1 MNFLSRSIF
10 FTLVTVAAASVGS
23 YAQSTR
29 IPADLEITLQR
40 TMCFGTCPDYKLT
53 IKASGSVLFKGG
65 RYTAV
70 KGAARSRVP
79 RSSLGDLIKEF
90 RNANFMSFADDYS
103 SGEICDG
110 YMTDMPSEIISIR
123 MNGKTKR
130 VNHYFGCAGKAVAD
144 KLKPL
149 IELGKSIDR
158 ISDSQRWVSGK

>member
-1 MNFLSRSIF
+1 
-10 FTLVTVAAASVGS
+10 
-23 YAQSTR
+23 
-29 IPADLEITLQR
+29 
-40 TMCFGTCPDYKLT
+40 
-53 IKASGSVLFKGG
+53 
-65 RYTAV
+65 
-70 KGAARSRVP
+70 
-79 RSSLGDLIKEF
+79 
-90 RNANFMSFADDYS
+90 MSFADDYS

-158 ISDSQRWVSGK
+158 ITDSQLWVSGK